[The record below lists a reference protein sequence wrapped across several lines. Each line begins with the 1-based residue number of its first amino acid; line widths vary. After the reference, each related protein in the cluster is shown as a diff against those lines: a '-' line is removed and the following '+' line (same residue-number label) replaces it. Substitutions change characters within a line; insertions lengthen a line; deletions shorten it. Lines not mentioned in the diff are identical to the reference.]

1 MTLASPKS
9 PSLTSLLES
18 KNILPGFKSLCNI
31 FWGISDSE
39 ELDPWNEVYE
49 VVFSLEVAVL
59 LLEFIC

>member
-1 MTLASPKS
+1 
-9 PSLTSLLES
+9 LTSLLES